1 MSLPMS
7 PPMSLPS
14 GLPVQSLT
22 LGTATLGNLGR
33 AMSDTEA
40 QVVLETAWECGIR
53 SFDTAPHYGLGLA
66 ERRLGAFLR
75 GMPPGEVRVSTKV
88 GRLLRPN
95 PGGSERDPDLFD
107 VPGDLTRVWDFSA
120 PGVRASLSESL
131 DRMGLDHVHTLYLHD
146 PEKSPD
152 AAAAIDLGLRALE
165 ELRDERVVT
174 RVGVGSMDESAL
186 LAGASH
192 EVTDELMV
200 AGRHT
205 LIDHTATRSLL
216 PQCRERGIAVAATAV
231 YNSGLLA
238 TRRPSGTFDY
248 AAAPA
253 DLVAR
258 AQRLADVCEAHG
270 TDLPTA
276 ALHYAALDPAVTS
289 VVFGA
294 RTPDHVREN
303 VERAAATPDPALW
316 QALAAEGL
324 LGERS
329 HEVTT

>member
-1 MSLPMS
+1 MSI
-7 PPMSLPS
+7 
-14 GLPVQSLT
+14 PVATLT
-22 LGTATLGNLGR
+22 FGTATLGNLLR

-40 QVVLETAWECGIR
+40 RTVLETAWACGIR

-66 ERRLGAFLR
+66 ERRLGQFLR
-75 GMPPGEVRVSTKV
+75 GMPLGEVRVSTKV

-95 PGGSERDPDLFD
+95 PARPERDSDLYE
-107 VPGDLTRVWDFSA
+107 VPGDLMRVWDFSA
-120 PGVRASLSESL
+120 TGVRASLSESL
-131 DRMGLDHVHTLYLHD
+131 DRMGLDRVHTLYLHD
-146 PEKSPD
+146 PDRSPD
-152 AAAAIDLGLRALE
+152 PESAIDTGLLALR

-174 RVGVGSMDESAL
+174 RVGVGSMDEAAL
-186 LAGASH
+186 FAGAAH
-192 EVTDELMV
+192 EATDVLMV

-205 LIDHTATRSLL
+205 LVDHAATRRVL
-216 PQCRERGIAVAATAV
+216 PLCRERGVAVAATAV

-238 TRRPSGTFDY
+238 TRRPSGNFDY
-248 AAAPA
+248 TAASA

-276 ALHYAALDPAVTS
+276 ALHYAALDPTVTS

-294 RTPDHVREN
+294 RTPAQVREN

-316 QALAAEGL
+316 SALAAEGL
-324 LGERS
+324 VDGTAN
-329 HEVTT
+329 EVAS

>member
-7 PPMSLPS
+7 
-14 GLPVQSLT
+14 LPVSSLT
-22 LGTATLGNLGR
+22 LGTATLGNLGH
-33 AMSDTEA
+33 AMSDAEA
-40 QVVLETAWECGIR
+40 QAVLEAAWECGIR

-66 ERRLGAFLR
+66 ERRLGTFLR
-75 GMPPGEVRVSTKV
+75 GMPLGSVSVSTKV
-88 GRLLRPN
+88 GRLVRPN
-95 PGGSERDPDLFD
+95 PRPTDRDPDLFD
-107 VPGDLTRVWDFSA
+107 VPGNLTRVWDFTA
-120 PGVRASLSESL
+120 AGVRASLSESL
-131 DRMGLDHVHTLYLHD
+131 QRMGLDGVQTLYLHD

-152 AAAAIDLGLRALE
+152 PESAIEQGLLALGQ
-165 ELRDERVVT
+165 LRDEQVVT
-174 RVGVGSMDESAL
+174 RIGVGSMDESAL
-186 LAGASH
+186 LAGAAN

-205 LIDHTATRSLL
+205 LIDHTATRDLL
-216 PQCRERGIAVAATAV
+216 PLCRERGVAVAATAI

-253 DLVAR
+253 GLVDR

-294 RTPDHVREN
+294 RTPGQVRET
-303 VERAAATPDPALW
+303 VDRAAATPEPALW
-316 QALAAEGL
+316 AALAADGL
-324 LGERS
+324 LPEPRR
-329 HEVTT
+329 EAAP

>member
-7 PPMSLPS
+7 LPIE
-14 GLPVQSLT
+14 VLT

-33 AMSDTEA
+33 AMSDA
-40 QVVLETAWECGIR
+40 GAHAVLETAWECGIR

-75 GMPPGEVRVSTKV
+75 GMPLGEVRVSTKV
-88 GRLLRPN
+88 GRLVRPN
-95 PGGSERDPDLFD
+95 PCGSDRDPDLFD
-107 VPGDLTRVWDFSA
+107 VPGDLTRVWDFTA
-120 PGVRASLSESL
+120 TGVRVSLSESL
-131 DRMGLDHVHTLYLHD
+131 DRMGLDRVHTLYLHD

-152 AAAAIDLGLRALE
+152 LESAISLGLSALG
-165 ELRDERVVT
+165 ELRAEHIVT

-186 LAGASH
+186 LAGAAH

-216 PQCRERGIAVAATAV
+216 PLCRERGVAIAATAV

-248 AAAPA
+248 AAAPT

-316 QALAAEGL
+316 VSLAAEGL
-324 LGERS
+324 MGEPS
-329 HEVTT
+329 PEVAT